1 GGTISAASGGY
12 GVARYPDNMPPSL
25 LTIQGC
31 LHLEGNQLIGTL
43 LDSSP
48 INTPTLNVGPEH
60 LNLSTCFITVQIDI
74 KPGSSPNTINLGSGG
89 VVPVAILSS
98 ATFDATTVNPTTV
111 TLANAAVR
119 LKGNGTP
126 ITEQRDVNGDG
137 RVDLVV

>member
-1 GGTISAASGGY
+1 
-12 GVARYPDNMPPSL
+12 
-25 LTIQGC
+25 
-31 LHLEGNQLIGTL
+31 
-43 LDSSP
+43 
-48 INTPTLNVGPEH
+48 VGPQN
-60 LNLSTCFITVQIDI
+60 LNSPPCAITVQIDI

-137 RVDLVV
+137 RVDLVVQINMEALQLTAGDTQATLQGQTVSGQPIQGTDSVRVVP